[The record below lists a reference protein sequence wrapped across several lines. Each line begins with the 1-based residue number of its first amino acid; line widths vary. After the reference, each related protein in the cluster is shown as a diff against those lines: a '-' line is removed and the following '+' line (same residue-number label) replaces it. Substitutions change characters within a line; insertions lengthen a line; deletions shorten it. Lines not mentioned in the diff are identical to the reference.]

1 MPMRTY
7 THIELHIQDFT
18 AAISLNR
25 PEKHNAL
32 NAEMIAELTEV
43 FQQITSDENI
53 RVVLLRG
60 YGPSFCAGAD
70 LNYMKSIAGFG
81 EEENKQDALR
91 LAQLF
96 ETIFCCPKP
105 VIAVLHG
112 AVYGGANG
120 LSAACD
126 LVLAD
131 EKTIFAFS
139 EVKLGISPA
148 TISPYV
154 IRRCGEAAA
163 RDLMLSGRRF
173 TAHEAERFHL
183 VNKVI
188 SHKNQEETLDKYI
201 KEFRSAAP
209 QALAECK
216 QLIRILG
223 NENKPTGQLMD
234 YTASLIAKQR
244 AGKEGQEG
252 MTAFFEKRKPKWNH

>member
-1 MPMRTY
+1 MNTFN
-7 THIELHIQDFT
+7 HIELHIQDQV

-32 NAEMIAELTEV
+32 NTEMIAELTAA
-43 FQQITSDENI
+43 FQQINAGQNI
-53 RVVLLRG
+53 RAALLRG

-96 ETIFCCPKP
+96 ENIYTCPKP
-105 VIAVLHG
+105 LIAVLHG
-112 AVYGGANG
+112 AVFGGANG

-131 EKTIFAFS
+131 EKTVFAFS

-154 IRRCGEAAA
+154 IRRCGETAA
-163 RDLMLSGRRF
+163 RELMLTGRRF
-173 TAHEAERFHL
+173 TATEAERFQL
-183 VNKVI
+183 VNKLT
-188 SHKNQEETLDKYI
+188 KPENREEILDTYI
-201 KEFRSAAP
+201 REFRSAAP
-209 QALAECK
+209 TALAECK
-216 QLIRILG
+216 QMIRELG
-223 NENKPTGQLMD
+223 SENNATGPLMD

-244 AGKEGQEG
+244 ASAEGQEG
-252 MTAFFEKRKPKWNH
+252 MTAFFEKRKPKWNT